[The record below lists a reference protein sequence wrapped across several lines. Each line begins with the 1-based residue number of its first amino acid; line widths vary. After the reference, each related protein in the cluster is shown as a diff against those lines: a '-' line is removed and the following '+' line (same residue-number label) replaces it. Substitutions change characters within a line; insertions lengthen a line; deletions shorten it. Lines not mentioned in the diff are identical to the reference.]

1 MVGERGVDGREEL
14 SVWGLPP
21 DRWRF
26 QQVCC
31 AAERVE
37 FCINKDNEEKP
48 VQACV
53 HVHIHI
59 HIHVHIHIHTYIYI
73 RNWSINKLFP
83 IMRYQSSRRFWASSL
98 RPKRRTAFGW
108 RLGGGFGVPPG
119 CTARLPS
126 TTPWRGNDPPWLVAA
141 EVTTELKLVRS
152 NIMTVN

>member
-26 QQVCC
+26 QQVCY

-48 VQACV
+48 VQAFV
-53 HVHIHI
+53 HVHIHT
-59 HIHVHIHIHTYIYI
+59 HTDIYIYKEL
-73 RNWSINKLFP
+73 INQQAVPNHAKN
-83 IMRYQSSRRFWASSL
+83 QSSRRFWASSL

-126 TTPWRGNDPPWLVAA
+126 ATRRGNDPTMTCRSWGDYGVETCQIKYYDSELVWISI
-141 EVTTELKLVRS
+141 L
-152 NIMTVN
+152 